1 MEPILTIK
9 DQVSEIMDQLPEG
22 DRVKVP
28 EVVKVSGVSYQA
40 LRKAFAADLVEREA
54 RRGRAGADMPRD
66 EALAIV
72 AAVII
77 AAMAGIAFIEALKA
91 VKVLPKGIFE

>member
-1 MEPILTIK
+1 MEQIFTIK
-9 DQVSEIMDQLPEG
+9 DQVSEVMDQLPEG

-28 EVVKVSGVSYQA
+28 EVVRASGVSYEA
-40 LRKAFAADLVEREA
+40 LRKAFAADLVSRES
-54 RRGRAGADMPRD
+54 RRGRAGADMPWED
-66 EALAIV
+66 ALAVV